1 MTVPIKESDVRAGQM
16 GMVPAPT
23 SRLLRE
29 IFK

>member
-1 MTVPIKESDVRAGQM
+1 MTVPIKEIDARAGQIL
-16 GMVPAPT
+16 MVPALT